1 MIDWLPILVML
12 VVAVGFA
19 LASLGASYILSPKKA
34 TPEKLAPYE
43 CGIFPEVE
51 PSQRFPVK
59 FYMVAMLYI
68 VFDIEIIFL
77 FAWATRFDDL
87 GWFGIAAILIFT
99 FFVLETL
106 YYVWKKGVLDWNIPR
121 RERYLKEELQDLNS
135 ELREVQSEI
144 AGMKEERDDRVA
156 DRREL
161 ELKLKA

>member
-1 MIDWLPILVML
+1 MLDWLPILVML

-68 VFDIEIIFL
+68 VFDIEIIFYL
-77 FAWATRFDDL
+77 HGLRDL
-87 GWFGIAAILIFT
+87 MIWGG
-99 FFVLETL
+99 
-106 YYVWKKGVLDWNIPR
+106 
-121 RERYLKEELQDLNS
+121 
-135 ELREVQSEI
+135 
-144 AGMKEERDDRVA
+144 
-156 DRREL
+156 L
-161 ELKLKA
+161 ELLPYQYLHFLF

>member
-1 MIDWLPILVML
+1 
-12 VVAVGFA
+12 
-19 LASLGASYILSPKKA
+19 LASNTGYVGCCYWLCIGVFRSYYILSPKKA

-77 FAWATRFDDL
+77 FAWATRFNDL
-87 GWFGIAAILIFT
+87 GWFGIAAISIFT

-121 RERYLKEELQDLNS
+121 ESDILKKNFKRWLNVYS
-135 ELREVQSEI
+135 R
-144 AGMKEERDDRVA
+144 
-156 DRREL
+156 
-161 ELKLKA
+161 

>member
-1 MIDWLPILVML
+1 MLDWLPILVML

-19 LASLGASYILSPKKA
+19 LASLGASYILSPKNA

-77 FAWATRFDDL
+77 L
-87 GWFGIAAILIFT
+87 QLLIK
-99 FFVLETL
+99 L
-106 YYVWKKGVLDWNIPR
+106 LDGQ
-121 RERYLKEELQDLNS
+121 ELNLCG
-135 ELREVQSEI
+135 QSHL
-144 AGMKEERDDRVA
+144 V
-156 DRREL
+156 
-161 ELKLKA
+161 